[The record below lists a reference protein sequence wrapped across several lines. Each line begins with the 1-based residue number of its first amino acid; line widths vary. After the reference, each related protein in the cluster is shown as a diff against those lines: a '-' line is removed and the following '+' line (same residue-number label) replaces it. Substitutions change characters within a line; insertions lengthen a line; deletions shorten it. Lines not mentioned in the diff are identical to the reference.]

1 MLVIPILFLSGSY
14 APVEAMPARQ
24 NYLTL
29 LSPQRYYLELGYGIL
44 LKGAS
49 FASLWR
55 DFPGLSFVVVSS
67 SEWVCAGSS
76 GRLGSLFS
84 TVVLTIP

>member
-14 APVEAMPARQ
+14 ALVEAMPAWQ
-24 NYLTL
+24 NYLTQ

-55 DFPGLSFVVVSS
+55 DFLGLSFV
-67 SEWVCAGSS
+67 GSVFFEM
-76 GRLGSLFS
+76 GVRRFQRQVG
-84 TVVLTIP
+84 

>member
-44 LKGAS
+44 VKGAS
-49 FASLWR
+49 FTSLWK
-55 DFPGLSFVVVSS
+55 DFPGLSFV
-67 SEWVCAGSS
+67 GSAFF
-76 GRLGSLFS
+76 GMGVRRFQRQFG
-84 TVVLTIP
+84 